1 MNPSWL
7 KFIPAGLRA
16 RIEHRPHLLKAMS
29 NTGWLFG
36 DHAVRMGVGLI
47 VSVWLAR
54 YLGPEQFGLFSYAIA
69 FVALFGAIAGLGLN
83 NIVVRELVK
92 EPQAAGSI
100 LGSAFVLLMLGGLL
114 AFGMVVTA
122 VQYVRPD
129 DSLSKL
135 LVILLGLAMLFKSA
149 EVVKYW
155 FESQVHSRY
164 AVWVENGAYLIFAGV
179 KVALILDQ
187 APLVA
192 FVWAML
198 AEGLVAAIGLM
209 AMYAWRGGRLNMWQL
224 HIDRAKALLKE
235 SWPLILSGLA
245 IMVYMRID
253 QIMLGEMLGDE
264 AVGIY
269 SAAVRVSEV
278 WYFIPTAI
286 VASVFPAIIEAK
298 KESESLYYQRLQKLY
313 ELMVFLALAVAIPL
327 TFLSD
332 FLVALI
338 FGEAY
343 MQAGSVLAIHIWTS
357 VFVFLGVAS
366 GKWFV
371 VEGLTRLALRRNL
384 YGAVLNVFLN
394 LALIPLWGI
403 NGAAVATLAS
413 VSVAAYFSD
422 LFSVST
428 RGVFAQKTKSI
439 LVLYRMSC
447 LAWSRKAGRIKKT
460 AK

>member
-7 KFIPAGLRA
+7 KFIPADLRA

-54 YLGPEQFGLFSYAIA
+54 YLGPEQFGLLSYAIA

-92 EPQAAGSI
+92 EPQAVGRI

-114 AFGMVVTA
+114 AFGTVVTA
-122 VQYVRPD
+122 IYYLRPD

-135 LVILLGLAMLFKSA
+135 VVILLSLAMLFKSA

-155 FESQVHSRY
+155 FESQVESKY

-179 KVALILDQ
+179 KVALILEE

-209 AMYAWRGGRLNMWQL
+209 VMYAWRGGRLNAWRP
-224 HIDRAKALLKE
+224 HVVRATSLFKD
-235 SWPLILSGLA
+235 SWPLILTGLA
-245 IMVYMRID
+245 AMVYMRID

-269 SAAVRVSEV
+269 SAAVRISEV
-278 WYFIPTAI
+278 WYFVPAAV
-286 VASVFPAIIEAK
+286 VASVFPAIVEAK
-298 KESESLYYQRLQKLY
+298 KTNETVYYERLQKLY
-313 ELMVFLALAVAIPL
+313 DLMLLLAVTLAVPLTLLSNYVVFLV
-327 TFLSD
+327 
-332 FLVALI
+332 

-343 MQAGSVLAIHIWTS
+343 VGAGSVLAIHVWTN
-357 VFVFLGVAS
+357 VFVFIGFVG
-366 GKWFV
+366 GKWFIL
-371 VEGLTRLALRRNL
+371 EGLTMLTLRRNL
-384 YGAVLNVFLN
+384 YGAVLNVLLN
-394 LALIPLWGI
+394 LILIPIWGI
-403 NGAAVATLAS
+403 NGAAAATLAS
-413 VSVAAYFSD
+413 VALSAYLSD
-422 LFSVST
+422 SFLLQT
-428 RGVFAQKTKSI
+428 RRAFFQKTKSI
-439 LVLYRMSC
+439 IGAYQLLRLVL
-447 LAWSRKAGRIKKT
+447 SRRGEKIGT
-460 AK
+460 PQ